1 MSAIPQ
7 KTTRASGKATAQGA
21 PVNTRLAVLE
31 TRWEDVVPT
40 LATKA
45 DLGRMEASITRWMLT
60 TTIALMVGFGGMFFA
75 LQRNLDT
82 ALTRIE
88 RLYVPDRTVAI
99 AAPEMLAPQD

>member
-7 KTTRASGKATAQGA
+7 KHATRGGTARSE
-21 PVNTRLAVLE
+21 PVNARLAVLE

-45 DLGRMEASITRWMLT
+45 DLGKLEASITRWMLT

-75 LQRNLDT
+75 LQRNLDH

-88 RLYVPDRTVAI
+88 RLYLPTQTAVP
-99 AAPEMLAPQD
+99 APALPPQD